1 MKKLYEKKGNRM
13 HKNTTPAR
21 RVMARVLAE
30 DLNKVNGG
38 DGYPPIDIGGGG
50 GDPTISEAA
59 TSESVP
65 DPRPPA
71 Y

>member
-1 MKKLYEKKGNRM
+1 M

-30 DLNKVNGG
+30 DLNKVNGNT
-38 DGYPPIDIGGGG
+38 GYPPVDIGGG

>member
-1 MKKLYEKKGNRM
+1 MQ
-13 HKNTTPAR
+13 KNTVPAR

-30 DLNKVNGG
+30 DLQKVNGG
-38 DGYPPIDIGGGG
+38 DGYPPIDLGGG

-59 TSESVP
+59 TSESIP
-65 DPRPPA
+65 DPRA

>member
-1 MKKLYEKKGNRM
+1 M

-30 DLNKVNGG
+30 DLNQVNGG
-38 DGYPPIDIGGGG
+38 GYPPIDIGGG

-59 TSESVP
+59 TSESLP
-65 DPRPPA
+65 DPRPPVN
-71 Y
+71 

>member
-1 MKKLYEKKGNRM
+1 M
-13 HKNTTPAR
+13 HKNTSPAR

-50 GDPTISEAA
+50 DPTISEAA
-59 TSESVP
+59 TSESLP
-65 DPRPPA
+65 DTRPPL

>member
-1 MKKLYEKKGNRM
+1 M
-13 HKNTTPAR
+13 HKNTAPVR

-30 DLNKVNGG
+30 DLNQVNAGG
-38 DGYPPIDIGGGG
+38 GYPPIDIPGPN
-50 GDPTISEAA
+50 DPTISEAA

-65 DPRPPA
+65 DPRPPE

>member
-1 MKKLYEKKGNRM
+1 M
-13 HKNTTPAR
+13 HKKSTSTR

-30 DLNKVNGG
+30 DLHKIAGG
-38 DGYPPIDIGGGG
+38 DPIYIPGPQ
-50 GDPTISEAA
+50 DPTISEAA

-65 DPRPPA
+65 DTDPPA